1 MFKNDIKHN
10 IISALYLKLLTKIKF
25 KVVNSIFSMLSN
37 YLIQCIFKNLVE
49 ITKKPVINLKTEQYI
64 YIKQYN

>member
-25 KVVNSIFSMLSN
+25 KVVYSIFSMLLN

-49 ITKKPVINLKTEQYI
+49 ITKKPVVNLNTEQYI
-64 YIKQYN
+64 SI

>member
-49 ITKKPVINLKTEQYI
+49 ITKKPVVNLKIEQYI